1 MGMREKGGQVIFYE
15 SFTDRAK
22 RIIVIDYW
30 FRDGVMLNPK
40 YHEPAK
46 YRMRWLYIFRE
57 LLRRYEEVTLAY
69 ARYIFGYWSGW
80 FFDRRMRKFKY
91 EKIV

>member
-1 MGMREKGGQVIFYE
+1 MGMREKGRQVIFYE
-15 SFTDRAK
+15 SFADRAK
-22 RIIVIDYW
+22 RIIVIDHW

-80 FFDRRMRKFKY
+80 FFDRRMRSGR
-91 EKIV
+91 